1 MIPQRINN
9 SKFTKVHTFAGADLL
24 MLLYIRV
31 DFELKQ
37 SLKVALD
44 KSVYEMHE
52 SGVKECTEIN
62 DVSGAVFSSVHQ
74 QTLHP
79 AVQLPLLQ

>member
-1 MIPQRINN
+1 MTPQRINN
-9 SKFTKVHTFAGADLL
+9 SKFTKHTFARDLL

-52 SGVKECTEIN
+52 SGVNECTEIN

-74 QTLHP
+74 PTLRP